1 MTIALKGMIRG
12 DDARFQFHSG
22 FFRRS
27 RSRFGNQMKK
37 EISSELTL
45 TSQLTN
51 LSTRCRIINISVP
64 RCDGPRVGTGSGDK
78 DIVSIRVIKIAYA
91 HTPPCRPRLRCV
103 NPLLPSLPPSLHAI
117 LPSFSAVAELRSC
130 EVIADVCTRNPI
142 NELAVTT
149 GDDDDDDRAVVLCS
163 SSGSHFAVVVVVR
176 FDGAVALYLL
186 TERAS
191 DGFMVV

>member
-1 MTIALKGMIRG
+1 MDREWGLGVATKTLCRYASLKLR
-12 DDARFQFHSG
+12 
-22 FFRRS
+22 
-27 RSRFGNQMKK
+27 
-37 EISSELTL
+37 TL
-45 TSQLTN
+45 THLHAV
-51 LSTRCRIINISVP
+51 LACAA
-64 RCDGPRVGTGSGDK
+64 
-78 DIVSIRVIKIAYA
+78 SI
-91 HTPPCRPRLRCV
+91 PSFP
-103 NPLLPSLPPSLHAI
+103 PSLPPSLHAI